1 MLAITDDTEEED
13 KEKEDEPKEQ
23 KEPKEQRE
31 PKEQNVF
38 NMEEM
43 SKILDDLQSEKSDEK
58 SDKSKESDESE
69 EEYDTN
75 KYISLSE
82 ILKILKEK
90 GYTDTII
97 IDLSC
102 SVGYDPR
109 SSRALRRRPKDNYGG
124 K

>member
-1 MLAITDDTEEED
+1 
-13 KEKEDEPKEQ
+13 
-23 KEPKEQRE
+23 
-31 PKEQNVF
+31 
-38 NMEEM
+38 MEEI
-43 SKILDDLQSEKSDEK
+43 SKILDDLQSEKSDEN
-58 SDKSKESDESE
+58 DKSEKSEESE

-82 ILKILKEK
+82 ILKNLKEK

-109 SSRALRRRPKDNYGG
+109 SSRALRRASKDNYGG

>member
-1 MLAITDDTEEED
+1 MLAITDDTEEEEKE
-13 KEKEDEPKEQ
+13 KEKEDEL
-23 KEPKEQRE
+23 
-31 PKEQNVF
+31 KEQNVF

-82 ILKILKEK
+82 ILKNLKEK

-102 SVGYDPR
+102 SVGYDHR
-109 SSRALRRRPKDNYGG
+109 SSRALRRASKDNYGG

>member
-1 MLAITDDTEEED
+1 
-13 KEKEDEPKEQ
+13 
-23 KEPKEQRE
+23 
-31 PKEQNVF
+31 
-38 NMEEM
+38 MEEM

-58 SDKSKESDESE
+58 SDKSKESDESEESEESE